1 MTITVSL
8 LITLAALTLL
18 GGWILA
24 VAIHRADE
32 GYEDALG
39 FNVGTPT
46 VSPVARAEPA
56 SAPHPLSTP
65 ENAPAFASTNIS
77 ADMTTQAV
85 TIFVAE
91 PARAA
96 SALYRRH
103 RRSGNSSASFPVQT
117 GSSSSTT
124 GSASPFAIQCA
135 VTRARAN
142 RADSA
147 SPFPVNAKSM
157 FGDGAAL

>member
-8 LITLAALTLL
+8 LITLAAILL
-18 GGWILA
+18 FGGWILA
-24 VAIHRADE
+24 VAIRRADE

-39 FNVGTPT
+39 FHFGQPATFPVPLPEPMMAAGKIATPAKAPT
-46 VSPVARAEPA
+46 FA
-56 SAPHPLSTP
+56 SVDLSTD
-65 ENAPAFASTNIS
+65 A
-77 ADMTTQAV
+77 TTPAV
-85 TIFVAE
+85 TIFVSG
-91 PARAA
+91 PGRAA

-117 GSSSSTT
+117 ASASST

-142 RADSA
+142 SVDSA
-147 SPFPVNAKSM
+147 SPFPVNAKSA
-157 FGDGAAL
+157 FGDGAAV